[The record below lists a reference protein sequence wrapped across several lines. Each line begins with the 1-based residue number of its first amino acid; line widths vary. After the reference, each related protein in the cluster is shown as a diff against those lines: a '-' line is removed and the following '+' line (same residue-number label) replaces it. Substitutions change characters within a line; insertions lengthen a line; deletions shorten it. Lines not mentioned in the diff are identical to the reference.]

1 MLRLGIIGTGWI
13 ADQFVEAAHATK
25 TKMAIINYSCLFKKD
40 EES

>member
-25 TKMAIINYSCLFKKD
+25 KMAIISCLFKKD

>member
-25 TKMAIINYSCLFKKD
+25 DGNYQLFIQ
-40 EES
+40 EG